1 MRDEALKNGAREVV
15 VVLPYLERNV
25 LLQLRDVKPDIDY
38 PDHWGFFGGTVE
50 ADESPEQS
58 AVRELSEELGFR
70 PEKVHRISTDYFPKF
85 HNLLSHSYFCK
96 ITMPVSNMVLTEGQD
111 LGLFSLEQIESRKLF
126 SGRLKRELPVVPTTY
141 IAGSVRR
148 LWDIIDGKNPV

>member
-50 ADESPEQS
+50 GRKSGT
-58 AVRELSEELGFR
+58 VRCARVVEELGF
-70 PEKVHRISTDYFPKF
+70 S
-85 HNLLSHSYFCK
+85 
-96 ITMPVSNMVLTEGQD
+96 
-111 LGLFSLEQIESRKLF
+111 
-126 SGRLKRELPVVPTTY
+126 SGKSAPHQH
-141 IAGSVRR
+141 
-148 LWDIIDGKNPV
+148 